1 MFFYFW
7 RLWLGWIP
15 GGRPHTAV
23 YSPRVSPPALDSS
36 SVKHPQLLLL
46 YCSSSWLGL
55 HERLL
60 LLSHHH
66 HHHHQHADLDLG
78 SAALGAAAAAAG
90 RRPMLSSL
98 PLEAQKQAPA
108 AASCPFSVLT
118 RHAAL
123 VSHTLPCPVVSRLV
137 LSSEKSWA
145 GFEAYVIARLPQ
157 LERLDGK
164 EITRTARIKAQQ
176 RLPALREEIVPL
188 AEEVRVIRSPVVAPT
203 YILVRTFLYAF
214 FFSLRFLP
222 PFLCWTRL
230 SSRFVGAALR
240 SVSRSRAYF
249 ALNEIQH
256 IIIIIVRHFSVS
268 CLCLFVHH
276 LSSILSPL
284 ALDPACA
291 QKPGTKSCV
300 Q

>member
-1 MFFYFW
+1 MDGFLAAGRIQQCIDSGY
-7 RLWLGWIP
+7 LWED
-15 GGRPHTAV
+15 
-23 YSPRVSPPALDSS
+23 PRVFPPALDGS

-66 HHHHQHADLDLG
+66 HQQHADLDLG
-78 SAALGAAAAAAG
+78 SAAFGAAAAAAG

-123 VSHTLPCPVVSRLV
+123 VSPTLPCPVVSRLV

-188 AEEVRVIRSPVVAPT
+188 AEEVRVVRSPVVAP
-203 YILVRTFLYAF
+203 YILLQYVLLCTPF

-240 SVSRSRAYF
+240 SVSRSRAYL
-249 ALNEIQH
+249 ALNDSSSISLLR
-256 IIIIIVRHFSVS
+256 IIIVRHFSVS
-268 CLCLFVHH
+268 CLSLCPSF
-276 LSSILSPL
+276 
-284 ALDPACA
+284 
-291 QKPGTKSCV
+291 K
-300 Q
+300 